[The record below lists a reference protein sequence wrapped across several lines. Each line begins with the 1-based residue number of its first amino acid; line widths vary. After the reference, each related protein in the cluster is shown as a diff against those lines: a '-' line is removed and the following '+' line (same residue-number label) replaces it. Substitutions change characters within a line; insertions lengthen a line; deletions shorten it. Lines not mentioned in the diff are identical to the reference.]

1 MTGVGMRKSRA
12 ISDWKWNQVVTR
24 SSGLY
29 RLETSPRSNVS
40 RVAFAQYGL
49 VSRTTAENG
58 PLYQQVDEL
67 NEVRSVASLLA
78 RFAGRHAGGTS
89 GTSRIKF
96 GNCDLYHFFMRPNAL
111 ALFLRSYVPR
121 AA

>member
-12 ISDWKWNQVVTR
+12 ISDWKWNQVVT
-24 SSGLY
+24 Y

-40 RVAFAQYGL
+40 GVAFAQYGL
-49 VSRTTAENG
+49 VSRTTAENR
-58 PLYQQVDEL
+58 PLYQQADEL
-67 NEVRSVASLLA
+67 NEVRSAASLLA
-78 RFAGRHAGGTS
+78 PSAGRHAGGTS

-111 ALFLRSYVPR
+111 ARS
-121 AA
+121 